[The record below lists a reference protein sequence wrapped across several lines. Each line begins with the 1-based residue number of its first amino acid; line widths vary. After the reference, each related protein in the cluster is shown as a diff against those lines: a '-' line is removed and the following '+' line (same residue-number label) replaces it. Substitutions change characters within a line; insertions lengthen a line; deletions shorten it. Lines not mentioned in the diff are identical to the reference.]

1 MTSLPMKAWLAELA
15 RALRR
20 RNADGWLLDE
30 TVAELR
36 AHLVETGEDPVAAF
50 GTPAQYAAGLLAD
63 LTPTERP
70 PSAADVRL
78 SAEGIDMRFGR
89 REVLCD
95 VALHVGAGE
104 VTALVGPNGAGKST
118 LLRICA
124 GLASPSNG
132 RVRVVGRIGYCPQ
145 RESLVGLLTPAEH
158 FVLVGAGR
166 GLGRADA
173 RTQGMALARQLSWVP
188 DHRTVRELS
197 GGTRQKLNLVL
208 AALGGP
214 EVLLLD
220 EPYQGFDHGSF
231 LDFWELVWR
240 WRDQGTA
247 IIVVTHRRQQLQRVD
262 HIVHLGAEMSGT

>member
-1 MTSLPMKAWLAELA
+1 MTSWATEAWLAELA
-15 RALRR
+15 RALRQG
-20 RNADGWLLDE
+20 NAEGWLLGE

-36 AHLVETGEDPVAAF
+36 AHLVETGEDPSAAF

-63 LTPTERP
+63 VAPAEDP
-70 PSAADVRL
+70 PSLADARL
-78 SAEGIDMRFGR
+78 SAEGIGMRFGR
-89 REVLCD
+89 REVLRD

-124 GLASPSNG
+124 GLASPSSG
-132 RVRVVGRIGYCPQ
+132 VVRVAGRLGYCPQ

-166 GLGRADA
+166 GLSRSDA
-173 RTQGMALARQLSWVP
+173 RARGVALARQLSWEP
-188 DHRTVRELS
+188 GRRAVRELS

-208 AALGGP
+208 AALGDP

-240 WRDQGTA
+240 WRDRGTA
-247 IIVVTHRRQQLQRVD
+247 VVVVTHRPQHLQRVD
-262 HIVHLGAEMSGT
+262 HVVHLGKETSPA